1 MDAERPAPAQL
12 AKGALRRLALSKREP
27 TPANFARAYAEEAGD
42 TVPAEGLLP
51 PRARVM
57 VDRLVA
63 RASDDAALRTELA
76 GALMEAR
83 YDDLQRALDR
93 GAAAAAGQGVAWAQ
107 LIDRLSKGLERG
119 AATGPVRARR
129 TACSACSTAAAATRS
144 ACSTA

>member
-83 YDDLQRALDR
+83 YDDLQRALG
-93 GAAAAAGQGVAWAQ
+93 GAGLVQQLTCRTHRTRAGRALQPQQQPLGLAFHPAAVFGQIGQAVGQ
-107 LIDRLSKGLERG
+107 
-119 AATGPVRARR
+119 
-129 TACSACSTAAAATRS
+129 
-144 ACSTA
+144 

>member
-93 GAAAAAGQGVAWAQ
+93 GAAAAAGQSV
-107 LIDRLSKGLERG
+107 
-119 AATGPVRARR
+119 T
-129 TACSACSTAAAATRS
+129 
-144 ACSTA
+144 